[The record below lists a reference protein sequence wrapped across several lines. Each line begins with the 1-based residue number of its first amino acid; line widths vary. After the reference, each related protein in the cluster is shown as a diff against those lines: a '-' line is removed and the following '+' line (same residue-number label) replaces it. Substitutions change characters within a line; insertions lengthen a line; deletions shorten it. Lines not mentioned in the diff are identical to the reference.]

1 MFLEV
6 SQRMTIWWV
15 YVVACDNRLYTGIT
29 TDVARRLR
37 QHRSGGS
44 SAARFTRGACVIE
57 LRYSASVG
65 TRSTALRAEH
75 RIKRL
80 SRSAKLALIRTA
92 PPADQLLQQLG
103 LTPTRT

>member
-1 MFLEV
+1 M
-6 SQRMTIWWV
+6 SSCTSWWV
-15 YVVACDNRLYTGIT
+15 YVVACDSRLYTGIT

-44 SAARFTRGACVIE
+44 SAARFTRGARVIE

-65 TRSTALRAEH
+65 TRSLALRAEH

-80 SRSAKLALIRTA
+80 PRRDKLALIRSA
-92 PPADQLLQQLG
+92 PAADQLLQHLG
-103 LTPTRT
+103 LRPTET